1 MNLKISYCIIFAFIY
16 FFYFAFAAEKV
27 SINGIVNDSN
37 GKPVKKAEIEL
48 LTSKK
53 KSVTK
58 IKTDKNGNF
67 ILENIDAQNYYL
79 EISKKK
85 ESATVVIRAWPS
97 RNESLKNLNIFY
109 KNIFKIYKILPKK
122 R

>member
-1 MNLKISYCIIFAFIY
+1 MNLKKSYCIIFAFIY

-85 ESATVVIRAWPS
+85 ES
-97 RNESLKNLNIFY
+97 NIFVREAVLQVEHPLL
-109 KNIFKIYKILPKK
+109 KRVIFIYLICIQAFSQKGK
-122 R
+122 